1 MTKEDAIKF
10 LKNHQPMPDDID
22 LSEQLIE
29 EYDNVRKFFLCYQDK
44 ECIPLFL
51 NSFGAINGAGV
62 YQLVEDVILQYPKE
76 DVIPHLKKNIESPI
90 YSLQY
95 WGVQIAINYPDDEL
109 LPCLMPILKNPDFD
123 LKYMVLLVLSQYKLD
138 AVTSILLEY
147 IDYETNQDLI
157 DLANKALRGD
167 MY

>member
-1 MTKEDAIKF
+1 
-10 LKNHQPMPDDID
+10 MPDDID

-76 DVIPHLKKNIESPI
+76 DVIPHLKKTLRVLYIAFNIWGYKSP
-90 YSLQY
+90 
-95 WGVQIAINYPDDEL
+95 
-109 LPCLMPILKNPDFD
+109 
-123 LKYMVLLVLSQYKLD
+123 
-138 AVTSILLEY
+138 
-147 IDYETNQDLI
+147 
-157 DLANKALRGD
+157 
-167 MY
+167 

>member
-1 MTKEDAIKF
+1 
-10 LKNHQPMPDDID
+10 
-22 LSEQLIE
+22 
-29 EYDNVRKFFLCYQDK
+29 
-44 ECIPLFL
+44 
-51 NSFGAINGAGV
+51 
-62 YQLVEDVILQYPKE
+62 
-76 DVIPHLKKNIESPI
+76 
-90 YSLQY
+90 
-95 WGVQIAINYPDDEL
+95 
-109 LPCLMPILKNPDFD
+109 MPILKNPDFD